1 MILKKILGVIN
12 LGLIKQKEEITI
24 ESYEVLV
31 ETLSKSRLS

>member
-31 ETLSKSRLS
+31 ETLSKNRLS